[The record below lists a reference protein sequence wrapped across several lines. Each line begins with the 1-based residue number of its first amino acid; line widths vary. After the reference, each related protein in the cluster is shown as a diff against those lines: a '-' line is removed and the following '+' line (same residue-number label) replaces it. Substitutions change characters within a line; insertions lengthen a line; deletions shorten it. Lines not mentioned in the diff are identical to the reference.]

1 MDIKEIKC
9 SNCKFYNDLMLLN
22 ECEQCALR
30 RSKLNEIIKFEKN
43 G

>member
-22 ECEQCALR
+22 ECEKCALR
-30 RSKLNEIIKFEKN
+30 RSKENESMNFKSKS
-43 G
+43 